1 LHSRLN
7 LTFARAL
14 WEPNTWRLD
23 LAGTSLEARIRVASA
38 AEVTLTIPLR
48 RSASKGRHDSRAFVR
63 AVDGTVWLVCGGQYH
78 DDLPR
83 LEFLLAGAPDHVQER
98 LRAIP

>member
-23 LAGTSLEARIRVASA
+23 LVGTSLEARIRVASA

-48 RSASKGRHDSRAFVR
+48 RSAAKGRHDGRAFLR
-63 AVDGTVWLVCGGQYH
+63 DLDGSTFLVCGGQYH

-83 LEFLLAGAPDHVQER
+83 LELLLTKIPEHVLER